1 MKKNLY
7 SAPIAEQTEVMVE
20 NRFLIDSNPAP
31 ASSVETASYVDNANW
46 D

>member
-7 SAPIAEQTEVMVE
+7 SAPLVEQTEVMVE
-20 NRFLIDSNPAP
+20 NRFLIESNLAP
-31 ASSVETASYVDNANW
+31 SSTVEDASYDDNASW